1 MTVPQITD
9 TTFITRVR
17 LKNYKSIAICDVP
30 LRPLI
35 FLVGPNGAG
44 KSNFL
49 DAFRFVADSLRTT
62 LDHALRER
70 GGIAEVRRRS
80 GGHPNHFGIK
90 LNFRLA
96 SIEGQYAFQI
106 GAQPKGGYEVKSEE
120 CKIWDQ
126 ALGEPAHFSVQNGKV
141 ESTSARVYPPAAI
154 DRLYLV
160 NAAGLK
166 EFRPLYDAL
175 SRMGF
180 YNLNPERIRELQS
193 PDALD
198 ILSREGGNIT
208 SIYENLS
215 QKAPAARK
223 TIEEYLSEV
232 VPGIRGVDVR
242 SLGPK
247 QTLEFRQ
254 EVAGA
259 DPGRFLAANMSD
271 GTLRAFGVLVSL
283 FQSNN
288 GGASIPLVGIE
299 EPEAALHPAA
309 TAVLLE
315 SLLEASSKRQVL
327 VTSHSGDL
335 LDSPTVETTSVLAV
349 HANSGKTLIAPIHD
363 AGKAALRDRLYTAG
377 ELLRANQLGPDPQHI
392 SRTESRQA
400 RLFDE

>member
-1 MTVPQITD
+1 MTD
-9 TTFITRVR
+9 STFITRIR
-17 LKNYKSIAICDVP
+17 LKNYKSIAVCDVE

-49 DAFRFVADSLRTT
+49 DALRFVADSLRTT

-80 GGHPNHFGIK
+80 AGHPNNFGIK
-90 LNFRLA
+90 VNFRLPT
-96 SIEGQYAFQI
+96 IEGEYSIHI
-106 GAQPKGGYEVKSEE
+106 GAKPKGAFEVQSEE
-120 CKIWDQ
+120 CKIWQRDDA
-126 ALGEPAHFSVQNGKV
+126 ALEPPASFSVVKGEIV
-141 ESTSARVYPPAAI
+141 SSSARVSPPAAI

-160 NAAGLK
+160 NAAGLA

-193 PDALD
+193 PDALG

-215 QKAPAARK
+215 QKSATARQ
-223 TIEEYLSEV
+223 TIEEYLASV
-232 VPGIRGVDVR
+232 VPGITGVDVR

-254 EVAGA
+254 RVAGE
-259 DPGRFLAANMSD
+259 DSWRFLAANMSD

-283 FQSNN
+283 FQSTN

-309 TAVLLE
+309 AGILLD
-315 SLLEASSKRQVL
+315 SLMEASRNKQIL

-335 LDSPTVETTSVLAV
+335 LDSPKIETTSMLAV
-349 HANSGKTLIAPIHD
+349 QAHSGKTEIAPIHEV
-363 AGKAALRDRLYTAG
+363 GKQALRDRLYTAG
-377 ELLRANQLGPDPQHI
+377 ELLRAGQLEPDAKHI
-392 SRTESRQA
+392 QDTESRQA
-400 RLFDE
+400 RLFNE